1 MNQSD
6 SLFKNGSGGCEL
18 TAGSTL
24 GVRVV
29 TSQSAE
35 RKRFEELLEQKHYLG
50 QTPPVGDF
58 LRQVIVREGVWV
70 ALLVWGP
77 AALKLKD
84 REKWIGWNSA
94 MASERLKL
102 VAQNRRYLL
111 LHDRGSEPNLASQAL
126 AAACRALPGQWE
138 QHFGYQVLIAES
150 FTDPEGY
157 TGTCY
162 KACGWE
168 PVGFTEGNSR
178 HRRDLYLPND
188 RPKCLWLKELCPRAR
203 SKITA
208 APLAPQHARGH
219 TPPVQGVLG
228 LTQAQRHSLRWAL
241 QKAPDP
247 RARNSR
253 FAIGPI
259 LAIVTMAVMGG
270 ALQITQIARFAN
282 RLTQKQRAQLGLPRK
297 AGTQFY
303 RVPSYSVFY
312 DVLTRLDCDAFAT
325 HLNTWMAQSLDALP
339 QTLAMDGKMIKD
351 IVGTLS
357 LVEVEDGSPVAMAV
371 IDSKE
376 ATQRCEM
383 KMAQKL
389 IENMPS
395 LEGKT
400 VTADPLHCQ
409 KDTARAIL
417 GKGGEYLLQIKGN
430 QPGLREVA
438 EVKSSPQPP
447 LLP

>member
-1 MNQSD
+1 
-6 SLFKNGSGGCEL
+6 
-18 TAGSTL
+18 
-24 GVRVV
+24 
-29 TSQSAE
+29 
-35 RKRFEELLEQKHYLG
+35 LEQKHYLG

>member
-1 MNQSD
+1 MTQVV
-6 SLFKNGSGGCEL
+6 SLLETGSGVRERA
-18 TAGSTL
+18 AGSAL
-24 GVRVV
+24 EVRVI
-29 TSQSAE
+29 SPDSPE
-35 RKRFEELLEQKHYLG
+35 RERFEELLKQKHYLG
-50 QTPPVGDF
+50 QTPPIGDF
-58 LRQVIVREGVWV
+58 LRQVIVRDGVWV

-84 REKWIGWNSA
+84 REKLIGWNSA

-138 QHFGYQVLIAES
+138 EHFGYQVLIAES
-150 FTDPEGY
+150 FTDPEAY

-178 HRRDLYLPND
+178 HRRDLYLPNN
-188 RPKCLWLKELCPRAR
+188 RPKCLWIKELCPQAR
-203 SKITA
+203 QKITA
-208 APLAPQHARGH
+208 ARLAPEYAKGQ
-219 TPPVQGVLG
+219 TPPVQGLLG
-228 LTQAQRHSLRWAL
+228 LTKAQRHSLRWAL

-247 RARNSR
+247 RSRNSQ

-259 LAIVTMAVMGG
+259 LSIVTMALLCG

-297 AGTQFY
+297 KDTQFY

-312 DVLTRLDCDAFAT
+312 DVLRRLDCEAFAA
-325 HLNTWMAQSLDALP
+325 HLNTWMAENHNALP
-339 QTLAMDGKMIKD
+339 QTLAMDGKMIKN
-351 IVGTLS
+351 IVGTFS
-357 LVEVEDGSPVAMAV
+357 LVDAEDGSPVAVAV

-376 ATQRCEM
+376 GTERCEM

-400 VTADPLHCQ
+400 LTGDSLHCQ
-409 KDTARAIL
+409 KETARAIL
-417 GKGGEYLLQIKGN
+417 DKGGEYLLQIKDN
-430 QPGLREVA
+430 QPNLRKVA
-438 EVKSSPQPP
+438 EVKSAPQSP